1 MQNVRKKQKSTKGRQ
16 QGVVLPA
23 QLASLIHGEAQQDT
37 TEEEKDIECPVAEE
51 EEKSL
56 NNIVSASQNRHVKV
70 CAPWISQRMGHFDV

>member
-1 MQNVRKKQKSTKGRQ
+1 MRGKQ

-23 QLASLIHGEAQQDT
+23 RLAGLIHGEAQQGT
-37 TEEEKDIECPVAEE
+37 TEEEKDIECPIVEE

-70 CAPWISQRMGHFDV
+70 CAPRISQRMSH